1 MTAKLATDGAGR
13 RQVDGLAQVHLA
25 GGVMLH
31 HNGIIEG
38 DQLLAL
44 DVHQLPPHQL
54 GLLGLGKTNHHQ
66 TAHHTG
72 RSLAPG

>member
-1 MTAKLATDGAGR
+1 M
-13 RQVDGLAQVHLA
+13 HLA
-25 GGVMLH
+25 SGVMLH

-44 DVHQLPPHQL
+44 DIHQLPPHQL
-54 GLLGLGKTNHHQ
+54 GLLDLGKTNHHQ
-66 TAHHTG
+66 TAHRTG